1 MNRLEKNALE
11 WVVFAISLA
20 VVLGTLGLL
29 VHDMVRGEDS
39 PPDLSVELGQPQR
52 RAGGWAVPV
61 TVRNRGGETAEGAR
75 IEVLLE
81 LPGGRSE
88 RAEFDAAFV
97 PSRSRRQG
105 WVVFRHPPA
114 SGRLSARVGGY
125 EKP

>member
-1 MNRLEKNALE
+1 MSRLEKNALE
-11 WVVFAISLA
+11 WAVFAVGLL
-20 VVLGTLGLL
+20 VVLGTVGLL

-39 PPDLSVELGQPQR
+39 PPDLSVELGQPRR

-61 TVRNRGGETAEGAR
+61 TIHNEGGETAEGAR
-75 IEVLLE
+75 VEVLLE

-97 PSRSRRQG
+97 PSRSQREG

-114 SGRLSARVGGY
+114 SGRLTARVAGY